1 MAAWRNKTVAQ
12 NTEDREQLRREAQEI
27 VKRIMEEDEI
37 CSISIS
43 LKDDG
48 LMEWNEIRRMRTDY
62 I

>member
-1 MAAWRNKTVAQ
+1 MAE
-12 NTEDREQLRREAQEI
+12 NTEDREQLRREAQEEI
-27 VKRIMEEDEI
+27 KRLMEEDEI

-48 LMEWNEIRRMRTDY
+48 LMEWNEIRRIRTDY